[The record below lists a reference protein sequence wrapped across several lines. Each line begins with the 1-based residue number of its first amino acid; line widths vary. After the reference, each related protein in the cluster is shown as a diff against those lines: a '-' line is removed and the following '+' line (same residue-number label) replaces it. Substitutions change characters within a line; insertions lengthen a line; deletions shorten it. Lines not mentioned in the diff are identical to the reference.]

1 MKKHFS
7 DVVIDIWRKKFGGV
21 HASDPT
27 EQQVLNWY
35 RERWNG
41 RVLPFFRKPAVT
53 LETSLSTGKYPW
65 SGGDASEILDDYFA
79 RFQVDRKNFLF
90 RKYWPNEEVF
100 MPLNFLRSKEN
111 KWRWIEPEPLT
122 LKMLVESARVGHW
135 LYD

>member
-1 MKKHFS
+1 MNDSKN
-7 DVVIDIWRKKFGGV
+7 
-21 HASDPT
+21 T

-65 SGGDASEILDDYFA
+65 AGEDASEILDDYFA

-122 LKMLVESARVGHW
+122 LKMLVESARTGHW